1 MREDMDF
8 DDDGICGLHDGRLNV
23 EGKRTKMTAHAKLSA
38 SGSEKWMTCTPSA
51 NLEAQF
57 PDEGSEFAREG
68 SFAHQ
73 LFEMEINYI
82 LERLTGKEYKARRAA
97 LMKNAFY
104 SQELEDYVQEAVDF
118 AVGRIE
124 QIKFDCKDPVI
135 MVEQR
140 LDFSR
145 WVPEGFGT
153 GDLVIVADGIV
164 EVMDLKYGKG
174 IYVDPIHNS
183 QLRLYGLGAINELSH
198 LYDIFRVRMTVLQPR
213 LHNYGTEEI
222 QAEDLLDWA
231 IYTKSSHW
239 QTWRGWAR
247 ASSLRVST
255 APVRFAKP
263 GSHARQELHK
273 QSQLRSRS
281 SVLLKMRSHHCLNR
295 FQWTGLQSCYP
306 KQTW

>member
-1 MREDMDF
+1 
-8 DDDGICGLHDGRLNV
+8 
-23 EGKRTKMTAHAKLSA
+23 MTAHAKLSA

-183 QLRLYGLGAINELSH
+183 QLRLYGLGAFNELCH

-213 LHNYGTEEI
+213 LHN
-222 QAEDLLDWA
+222 
-231 IYTKSSHW
+231 
-239 QTWRGWAR
+239 
-247 ASSLRVST
+247 
-255 APVRFAKP
+255 F
-263 GSHARQELHK
+263 GS
-273 QSQLRSRS
+273 
-281 SVLLKMRSHHCLNR
+281 
-295 FQWTGLQSCYP
+295 
-306 KQTW
+306 